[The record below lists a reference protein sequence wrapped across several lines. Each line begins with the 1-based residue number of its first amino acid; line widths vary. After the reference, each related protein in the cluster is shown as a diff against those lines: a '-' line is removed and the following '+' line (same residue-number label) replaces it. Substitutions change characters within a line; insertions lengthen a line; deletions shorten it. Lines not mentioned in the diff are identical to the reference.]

1 MLKLIQN
8 EWMKLWQKKGT
19 WAMMILLAAIII
31 GFSGLAKISE
41 RMYDNTEWTQ
51 SMQTEL
57 ADVEKELASPDLDE
71 ESKVVLLQRQE
82 ELQAD
87 IAFGIESIKP
97 QTRESIILDTFGLM
111 SMVTLVSIIVSS
123 SLVSAEFSQ
132 GTIKMLLSRPVN
144 RWKILTSKYVT
155 VILFSVLAM
164 VVMFVAS
171 VIGAFIFFPGATES
185 TLSFYNTEIAT
196 SAVWG
201 KSLYLMFLALINTL
215 VMSTLAFM
223 IGTVFRSTSLAIGI
237 SIFLY
242 FTGNMI
248 VFFLEKYKF
257 AKFILF
263 ANSNL
268 TQYEIGYPMLNNTTM
283 AFSAVV
289 IVVYVVIFLV
299 LSFLSFT
306 KRDVTA

>member
-1 MLKLIQN
+1 MVV
-8 EWMKLWQKKGT
+8 
-19 WAMMILLAAIII
+19 LLAAIII
-31 GFSGLAKISE
+31 GFTGLAKLSE
-41 RMYDNTEWTQ
+41 RMYDNTEWVE
-51 SMQTEL
+51 SLQTEL
-57 ADVEKELASPDLDE
+57 ADVEKELASPELDE

-82 ELQAD
+82 ELQTD
-87 IAFGIESIKP
+87 ITYSVESMKP
-97 QTRESIILDTFGLM
+97 QARESVILEIYSFM
-111 SMVTLVSIIVSS
+111 SVVTLVSIIVSS
-123 SLVSAEFSQ
+123 SIVSTEFSQ

-155 VILFSVLAM
+155 VLLFSLLAT
-164 VVMFVAS
+164 VVIFIAG

-185 TLSFYNTEIAT
+185 VLAFNDKEIAM

-201 KSLYLMFLALINTL
+201 KSLYLTFLALINT
-215 VMSTLAFM
+215 MIISTLAFM

-248 VFFLEKYKF
+248 VFFLERYKIAKY
-257 AKFILF
+257 ILF
-263 ANSNL
+263 ANSDL
-268 TQYEIGYPMLNNTTM
+268 TQYETGYQMLENTTM
-283 AFSAVV
+283 AFSVGV
-289 IVVYVVIFLV
+289 IIVYAIIFLV